1 MPPEMIQ
8 QKPYSFSV
16 DYWQL
21 GVVLYELIYEKLPF
35 GNNSNNP
42 IEIFSEINQKEPY
55 FKK

>member
-35 GNNSNNP
+35 GNNSKNP
-42 IEIFSEINQKEPY
+42 IEIF
-55 FKK
+55 